1 MKMNLAQA
9 VDFYLETRRSF
20 GFALVQVGT
29 ELRTLVRYAK
39 KAGHT
44 GPLTNCLLLD
54 WAQQPQQCAPS
65 YHALRLEIGRRFA
78 LFWLAYEPRTEVP
91 PSGRLGALYGRRA
104 VHIYTPE
111 EVGTLW
117 DAATELGRIHP
128 LRQWTFCAVVGLLDC
143 TGLRISEALGLD
155 EHDIDWSAGVLTIRD
170 SKGGHSRLV
179 PVHAS
184 TLEALER
191 YRSLRK
197 KSVPS
202 GSSSRLFVS
211 WRGCPLGYPGIH
223 APFRRLCR
231 NLGWTRPPVPRL
243 HDFRHTFAVRTLLG
257 WYRSGQSAASQ
268 LWTLSTYL
276 GHRHLADTYWYL
288 TAIPEL
294 MRCARI
300 VSPPPSTGPAE
311 EPPMLSLKPIRCPV

>member
-128 LRQWTFCAVVGLLDC
+128 LRQWTFCTVVGLLDC

-197 KSVPS
+197 KSVRS

-294 MRCARI
+294 MRLCQDRFATAQHWASRG
-300 VSPPPSTGPAE
+300 STDA
-311 EPPMLSLKPIRCPV
+311 